1 MIHKVNLERE
11 ETVCLD
17 WCLALC
23 QYKVSL
29 QKYKVS
35 VFLRR
40 SYKFQRWPR
49 QTQAPLPVYN
59 RHIAECTKCLTL
71 VEEREAPGG
80 VVGSAAKVPQMRLK
94 FLFKAQTRRGHW
106 IHSTLLPTPSVCV
119 IFHQINPAW
128 PREKNLVWIKKKN
141 TSISVLYGVVDHGNH
156 CTMDLSSALSLL
168 EAYLF
173 VAICSSFRPSKV
185 ADCFGHCCGQ
195 V

>member
-11 ETVCLD
+11 VTVCLD

-49 QTQAPLPVYN
+49 QTQAPLTVYN
-59 RHIAECTKCLTL
+59 RHIAECMCLTL
-71 VEEREAPGG
+71 VEEREAAGG

-94 FLFKAQTRRGHW
+94 FLFKAQTRRGH
-106 IHSTLLPTPSVCV
+106 
-119 IFHQINPAW
+119 
-128 PREKNLVWIKKKN
+128 
-141 TSISVLYGVVDHGNH
+141 
-156 CTMDLSSALSLL
+156 
-168 EAYLF
+168 
-173 VAICSSFRPSKV
+173 
-185 ADCFGHCCGQ
+185 
-195 V
+195 